1 MSGGAEVGGETPMSF
16 EAARLRFGD
25 ALEAHL
31 AAAVAGEGVLAEAMG
46 YHVGAGGKRLRA
58 LLPPWLA
65 ASLGAGA
72 SAVDE
77 AIDLGVGLELIH
89 NGTLVHDDVQD
100 GDTTRRGQPAVW
112 VRWGMPQA
120 INVGTTMICLGL
132 ARILRTS
139 VGAEVASVTNR
150 AIIDV
155 VGGQAAEFVL
165 QTAPRPSVPAWE
177 AMASGKTGALFRACY
192 DAGARAARVSSEDAS
207 ALSAFGA
214 ALGVFFQLQDDLL
227 DLVGDKG
234 REVPATDLA
243 EGKISYPVAWAA
255 EHAPSQSAARLL
267 AIVHAPRAETSFAMV
282 AEGLQLL
289 HATGAIDAAVSS
301 LRARAAALGSE
312 PWAALTP
319 GLIARVLEP
328 VHIAIG

>member
-1 MSGGAEVGGETPMSF
+1 MPFDGA
-16 EAARLRFGD
+16 RQRFGEV
-25 ALEAHL
+25 LEARL
-31 AAAVAGEGVLAEAMG
+31 AAAVAGEGVLAEAMT

-58 LLPPWLA
+58 LLPPWIA
-65 ASLGAGA
+65 ASLGASA

-77 AIDLGVGLELIH
+77 AIELGVGLELIH

-120 INVGTTMICLGL
+120 INVGTTMMCLGL
-132 ARILRTS
+132 ERILRTS
-139 VGAEVASVTNR
+139 VGAEFASATNR
-150 AIIDV
+150 AILDV
-155 VGGQAAEFVL
+155 VAGQAAEFVL
-165 QTAPRPSVPAWE
+165 QTAPRPSVLAWE
-177 AMASGKTGALFRACY
+177 AMASGKTGALFRTCY
-192 DAGARAARVSSEDAS
+192 AAGARAARLSGEEVA
-207 ALSAFGA
+207 ALAAFGA

-255 EHAPSQSAARLL
+255 EHAPADQAERLL
-267 AIVHAPRAETSFAMV
+267 AIVHAPRADTSPAMV
-282 AEGLQLL
+282 AEGLALL

-301 LRARAAALGSE
+301 LRSRAEALASE
-312 PWAALTP
+312 PWAALTL

>member
-1 MSGGAEVGGETPMSF
+1 MSF
-16 EAARLRFGD
+16 DAARHRFGD
-25 ALEAHL
+25 ALEARL
-31 AAAVAGEGVLAEAMG
+31 AATVAGEGVLAEAMT

-72 SAVDE
+72 AAIDE
-77 AIDLGVGLELIH
+77 AIDIGVGLELIH

-120 INVGTTMICLGL
+120 INVGTTMMCLGL
-132 ARILRTS
+132 ERTFRTS
-139 VGAEVASVTNR
+139 VGIEVAIATNR
-150 AIIDV
+150 GLIDV
-155 VGGQAAEFVL
+155 VAGQAAEFVL
-165 QTAPRPSVPAWE
+165 QTAPRPSVLAWE
-177 AMASGKTGALFRACY
+177 AMAGGKTGALFRACY
-192 DAGARAARVSSEDAS
+192 AAGARAARVSTEDVA

-227 DLVGDKG
+227 DLIGDKG
-234 REVPATDLA
+234 REVPATDIA

-255 EHAPSQSAARLL
+255 EHAPTDAARRLL
-267 AIVHAPRAETSFAMV
+267 AIVHAPRAETRPDMV

-289 HATGAIDAAVSS
+289 HATGAIGAAVSS
-301 LRARAAALGSE
+301 LRTRAESLASE
-312 PWAALTP
+312 RWAALTP

-328 VHIAIG
+328 VHIAFG